1 MKEKI
6 VRKLEEFKSAT
17 PSRWREQALERR
29 EDEAWRQESRRIA
42 LLMLERLDALAM
54 TQADLAERLGCTQQY
69 VSRILKGRENLSL
82 KTICKIDDVLG
93 LGIGRLSAVRFA
105 WHDAAKRNCAP
116 YIVGRFRSLNFRGAQ
131 IQTSFAFLLV
141 LFL

>member
-17 PSRWREQALERR
+17 PSSWREQALERR

-93 LGIGRLSAVRFA
+93 LGI
-105 WHDAAKRNCAP
+105 WAP
-116 YIVGRFRSLNFRGAQ
+116 ASREVCMA
-131 IQTSFAFLLV
+131 
-141 LFL
+141 